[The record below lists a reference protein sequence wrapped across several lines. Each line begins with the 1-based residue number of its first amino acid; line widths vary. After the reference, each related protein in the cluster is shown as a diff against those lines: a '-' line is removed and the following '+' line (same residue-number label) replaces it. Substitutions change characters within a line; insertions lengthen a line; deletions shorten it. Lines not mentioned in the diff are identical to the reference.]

1 MSEKLKNVFSDDIEW
16 DASKFDGDGS
26 LDAID

>member
-1 MSEKLKNVFSDDIEW
+1 MSEKLKNVFSNDVEW
-16 DASKFDGDGS
+16 NASLFDGDGS